1 MRKLISLIAIP
12 VLALFTDCTG
22 VDAPAGENQYAI
34 IPAPVSLTP
43 GTGEFLFTAKTK
55 ITVNELTDDTRLAAG
70 FLATMVNRVS
80 GFTLTVTPGS
90 SSAGG
95 RVAMF
100 IDSSA
105 GTGAEG
111 YQMSVRRNK
120 IIIKA
125 ETAAG
130 LFHAVQSL
138 RQLLPAE
145 IESPGII
152 ENIRLA
158 VPACEITDTPRF
170 VYRGMHLDVARHM
183 FPVEYIKRYI
193 DMLALHKMNYFHWH
207 LTEDQGWRIEIKKYP
222 LLTEVGAYRKET
234 LIGHGGRRPFEFD
247 GKPYGG
253 FYTQDE
259 VRDIVEYARQ
269 RFITVIPEIEMP
281 GHSVAALAAYPDIS
295 CTGGPFE
302 VVTRWGVFDDIYC
315 AGKEE
320 TFTFLQDILDEV
332 IALFPSTYIHIGGD
346 EAPKTRWKVCPDCQ
360 QRIREE
366 GLADEHE
373 LQSYFIKRIENY
385 LLGKGRRIIGWDEI
399 LEGGLA
405 PQATVMSWRGITGGI
420 AAARMGHDVI
430 MTPGSHLYLDHYQTE
445 PEGEPL
451 AIGGYSPLEWV
462 YSYEPLPQELT
473 PEEQKYILGLQG
485 NLWAEYLKTPEHME
499 YMAYPRMFAIAE
511 TGWST
516 VGNKDFESFL
526 ARFIFQKPRYDI
538 TGINYFKGDYRN
550 TRGRER

>member
-360 QRIREE
+360 QRIRVE

-420 AAARMGHDVI
+420 AAAKMGHDVI